1 MFDYETNITL
11 ILSIKCK
18 YSKLFSLFNRN
29 LTESQNSEQ
38 KNLQK
43 KIDEFN
49 KFRLELG
56 RRIGLSE
63 MNADLAN
70 VMEKVSQRLDEAA
83 LLELKCTQNTSN
95 LNRTITEL
103 NSIKRSTDEVTKRS
117 EEYIQ
122 ERKILNEVS

>member
-1 MFDYETNITL
+1 MFDYETNITP

-70 VMEKVSQRLDEAA
+70 VMEKVIVIS
-83 LLELKCTQNTSN
+83 
-95 LNRTITEL
+95 
-103 NSIKRSTDEVTKRS
+103 
-117 EEYIQ
+117 
-122 ERKILNEVS
+122 